1 MNNTD
6 LNFLIERIYK
16 LEHAYK
22 GFSTRLRLIEAE
34 LDKLKEQERK
44 RL

>member
-16 LEHAYK
+16 LEEAYK
-22 GFSTRLRLIEAE
+22 GFTTRLRLIEAAI
-34 LDKLKEQERK
+34 DKIEERERK